1 MNTGKATYR
10 TPWGVDVQAFYRED
24 TNDWNVHNSSIHEDE
39 YRFAMLPPC
48 GTAIDVGAHIGSES
62 LALRTKGYDVL
73 SVEALPENCE
83 LYQRSHEL
91 NDFAGRSTL
100 YSMALGKDD
109 MSEVEI
115 WYTPDPH
122 HRFIG
127 QQLLPTSGGSI
138 KVPTI
143 SLVNLLSQ
151 RPHFDVIK
159 LDIEGGEWDAFRA
172 LADGPHQHLLDKV
185 DRITVETDA
194 VPGGPSIVSTALF
207 GELLPNF
214 VDVSTDVYPA
224 QWCAAGGGGVHGY
237 YVHERLAE
245 LMTTA

>member
-1 MNTGKATYR
+1 MSPRTGSFT
-10 TPWGVDVQAFYRED
+10 TPWGHTVQACYRD
-24 TNDWNVHNSSIHEDE
+24 GTNDYNTLLSSIVEDE
-39 YRFAMLPPC
+39 YRFASLPPC

-73 SVEALPENCE
+73 AVEALPENCE

-122 HRFIG
+122 HRFVG

-143 SLVNLLSQ
+143 SLVNLLNQ

-159 LDIEGGEWDAFRA
+159 LDIEGGEWDAFQA
-172 LADGPHQHLLDKV
+172 LADGPHQHLLDRV

-237 YVHERLAE
+237 YVHERVAE
-245 LMTTA
+245 SMSGT